1 MFFIC
6 LTTSGNMAAR
16 NTTVAQAMVAH
27 HGSPADDCM
36 EFSSDSNQ
44 SVGQPTP
51 DAIVATFTGAAA
63 ATVAD
68 AASEATL
75 AATSETVLAG
85 AAAAMDVAGKAA
97 AAALAVDAG
106 AAAAAGAALNQPK
119 RRTVTPWRRG
129 IGKCWTGCRG
139 WRGAGNGK
147 RDCAATRTMGCTLRK
162 RNIARQYCKDVP
174 LL

>member
-16 NTTVAQAMVAH
+16 KTTVAQAIVAH
-27 HGSPADDCM
+27 HGSPADACR
-36 EFSSDSNQ
+36 EFRSDSSQ

-51 DAIVATFTGAAA
+51 EAMVATFTGAAA

-106 AAAAAGAALNQPK
+106 AAAAAGAAGAALNQPK
-119 RRTVTPWRRG
+119 RRTLTPWRRG
-129 IGKCWTGCRG
+129 VGKCWTGCRG
-139 WRGAGNGK
+139 
-147 RDCAATRTMGCTLRK
+147 
-162 RNIARQYCKDVP
+162 
-174 LL
+174 